1 MEKMRE
7 EFEAWV
13 ITRNVCIKYGAKLRT
28 CPDGSYYDYRIN
40 DRWLAWKAS
49 RSALCVNL
57 SDIEFSKD
65 RHGEGGL
72 ILTDSIKSELEYL
85 GVDYE

>member
-7 EFEAWV
+7 EFEVWF
-13 ITRNVCIKYGAKLRT
+13 ITLNVCIKYGARLLT
-28 CPDGSYYDYRIN
+28 CPDGSYYDYRVN

-49 RSALCVNL
+49 RSALRVNL
-57 SDIEFSKD
+57 SGIEFSKD

-72 ILTDSIKSELEYL
+72 ILTDSIKSELECL
-85 GVDYE
+85 GVGYE